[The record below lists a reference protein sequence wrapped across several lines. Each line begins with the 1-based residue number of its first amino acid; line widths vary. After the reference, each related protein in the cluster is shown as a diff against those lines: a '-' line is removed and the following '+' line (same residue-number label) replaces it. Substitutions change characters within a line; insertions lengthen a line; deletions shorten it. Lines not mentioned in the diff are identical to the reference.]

1 MSTVDTSS
9 YKLTLF
15 AAMSTS
21 ASQEAL
27 QQRMLKPE
35 FFMKTTTERA
45 WIPMNKSPEE
55 ALKRAHWGAPER
67 GENDLHPKR
76 DFRVFQIEFTA
87 HGFGYFHLA
96 NVLTT
101 QAWKHWRFYGDI
113 YETVRS
119 EESGDILVHLTDYQE
134 II

>member
-1 MSTVDTSS
+1 
-9 YKLTLF
+9 
-15 AAMSTS
+15 MSTS
-21 ASQEAL
+21 ASQDAL

-35 FFMKTTTERA
+35 FFMRPTTERA

-67 GENDLHPKR
+67 GENDLHPKH

-101 QAWKHWRFYGDI
+101 HKDWEAWRFYGNI
-113 YETVRS
+113 YETVS
-119 EESGDILVHLTDYQE
+119 TESGDILVQLTDVSSVA
-134 II
+134 

>member
-1 MSTVDTSS
+1 MAKVDTSS
-9 YKLTLF
+9 EKLTLF

-35 FFMKTTTERA
+35 FFTKTTTERA

-67 GENDLHPKR
+67 GENDLHPKL

-101 QAWKHWRFYGDI
+101 QDWKHWRFYGDI
-113 YETVRS
+113 YEVHS
-119 EESGDILVHLTDYQE
+119 ENDDILVRLTDLAE
-134 II
+134 IV